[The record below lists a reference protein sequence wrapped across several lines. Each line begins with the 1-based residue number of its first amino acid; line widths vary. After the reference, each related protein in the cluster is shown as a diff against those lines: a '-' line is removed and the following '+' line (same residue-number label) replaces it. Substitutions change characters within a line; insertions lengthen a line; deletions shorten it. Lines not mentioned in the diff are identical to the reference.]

1 MELKRYRDTASMQF
15 GNLAIRD
22 MTPSLFDVATFTEI
36 EVPIGAD
43 NPPYAALAND
53 KVYVGVTGDIE
64 FTIGDESVRLGP
76 GDVLVVHAGESYR
89 YHNGGYAPGRL
100 FVIQVP
106 GEPGVRE

>member
-1 MELKRYRDTASMQF
+1 MELKRYADAESFQF
-15 GNLAIRD
+15 GNLVVRD

-43 NPPYAALAND
+43 NPPYAAESKD
-53 KVYVGVTGDIE
+53 KVYVGVTGHIE
-64 FTIGDESVRLGP
+64 FEIGDEARRLGP
-76 GDVLVVHAGESYR
+76 GDVLVIHAGEQFS

-106 GEPGVRE
+106 KE

>member
-1 MELKRYRDTASMQF
+1 MELKRYADAASFQF
-15 GNLAIRD
+15 GNLVVRD

-43 NPPYAALAND
+43 NPPYAAETSD
-53 KVYVGVTGDIE
+53 KVYIGVTGEIE
-64 FTIGDESVRLGP
+64 FTIRDEVRRIGP
-76 GDVLVVHAGESYR
+76 GDVLVIHAGESFR

-106 GEPGVRE
+106 ETEE

>member
-1 MELKRYRDTASMQF
+1 MELKRYADAASVQF
-15 GNLAIRD
+15 GNLVIRE

-43 NPPYAALAND
+43 NPPYAAEIND
-53 KVYVGVTGDIE
+53 KVYVGVEGEIE
-64 FTIGDESVRLGP
+64 FSIGRTAVHVGP
-76 GDVLVVHAGESYR
+76 GDVLVIHAGDSFS

-106 GEPGVRE
+106 QK

>member
-1 MELKRYRDTASMQF
+1 MELKRYTDAESFPF
-15 GNLAIRD
+15 GNLVVRD

-43 NPPYAALAND
+43 NPPFAAESSD

-64 FTIGDESVRLGP
+64 FTIGDEAVRLRP
-76 GDVLVVHAGESYR
+76 GDVLVIHAGDSFQ

-106 GEPGVRE
+106 MSKD